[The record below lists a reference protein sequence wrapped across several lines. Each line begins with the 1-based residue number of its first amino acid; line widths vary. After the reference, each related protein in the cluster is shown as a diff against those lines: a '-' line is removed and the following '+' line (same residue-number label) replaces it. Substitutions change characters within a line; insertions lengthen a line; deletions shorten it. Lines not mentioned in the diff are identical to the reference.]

1 MSDRSSGDRVRVA
14 AAAVLAVLAVV
25 APAYGVLA
33 LADVSAAEFRSS
45 TTGSTTAASATAS
58 GSAPVVANAT
68 VVVRAPD
75 SVRPRL
81 ERSLRESFAERGFDV
96 TVASEVPD
104 DGSPVLVVAVDSWRA
119 RWNPVTPSATVEW
132 RTAFD
137 ANGHED
143 HLTAAFADEPIR
155 FDSRNGSD
163 VVVAGDYRLDDR
175 GTGIVSRPA
184 YDRRLAAVVGE
195 ETAQRTLEA
204 VRRETAANGSTAAD
218 AL

>member
-1 MSDRSSGDRVRVA
+1 MSDRSSSDRVRVVA
-14 AAAVLAVLAVV
+14 AALIVLLALA
-25 APAYGVLA
+25 APTYGVLA
-33 LADVSAAEFRSS
+33 LADVSAAEFNTSA
-45 TTGSTTAASATAS
+45 TGSTTTASATTNGS
-58 GSAPVVANAT
+58 GPVVADAT

-104 DGSPVLVVAVDSWRA
+104 DGSPVLVVAVDSWDA
-119 RWNPVTPSATVEW
+119 RWNPVTPSATVTW

-143 HLTAAFADEPIR
+143 HVTAALAGDPIR

-163 VVVAGDYRLDDR
+163 VVVAGDYRLED
-175 GTGIVSRPA
+175 GATGLVSRPA
-184 YDRRLAAVVGE
+184 YERHLASVVAE
-195 ETAQRTLEA
+195 ETASRTLEG
-204 VRRETAANGSTAAD
+204 VRSESA
-218 AL
+218 